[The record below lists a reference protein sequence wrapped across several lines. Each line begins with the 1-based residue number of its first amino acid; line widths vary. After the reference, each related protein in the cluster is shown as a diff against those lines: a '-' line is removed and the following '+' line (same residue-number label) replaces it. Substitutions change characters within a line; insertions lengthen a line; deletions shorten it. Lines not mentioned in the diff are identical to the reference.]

1 MTNREDEILANISH
15 CQFNNDNNGS
25 STTNVSGEGGGGGG
39 TGVSV
44 VQNAEIDNQN
54 IDFGSDSLLVSSLV
68 DSGTASG
75 STVTSTSNNTSNDS
89 SNQKDMSSH
98 ETNQNN
104 EESHHHLPQEV
115 SAVNDW
121 TENSPS
127 SASSGFSDDD
137 SLAGMEGT
145 GDYKTIEQIVEMVK
159 AMGKQGL
166 IKEYAEIRARPPD
179 GTFTQARHRNNLAKN
194 RYTDVLCYDHSRV
207 VLSQVDDDI
216 NSDYINAN
224 FVDGYKQK
232 NAYISTQGESLCVP
246 VSQE

>member
-15 CQFNNDNNGS
+15 CQFNDNNGG
-25 STTNVSGEGGGGGG
+25 SGGSNISDDGGGNSSSS
-39 TGVSV
+39 GVGI
-44 VQNAEIDNQN
+44 QNAEIDNQN

-68 DSGTASG
+68 DSASG
-75 STVTSTSNNTSNDS
+75 TTTTTTSSSNTNIHES
-89 SNQKDMSSH
+89 SNQKDIQPQ
-98 ETNQNN
+98 ETNQNTN
-104 EESHHHLPQEV
+104 EIPE
-115 SAVNDW
+115 VNDW

-137 SLAGMEGT
+137 SLAGMDG
-145 GDYKTIEQIVEMVK
+145 GDPKTIEQIVEMVK
-159 AMGKQGL
+159 AMGRTGL

-179 GTFTQARHRNNLAKN
+179 GTFVQARHRNNLGKN

-207 VLSQVDDDI
+207 TLSQVDDDP

-232 NAYISTQGESLCVP
+232 NAYISTQGKCHSLFGYFFF
-246 VSQE
+246 

>member
-15 CQFNNDNNGS
+15 CQFNDNNGS
-25 STTNVSGEGGGGGG
+25 GEGG
-39 TGVSV
+39 V

-68 DSGTASG
+68 DSGNASG
-75 STVTSTSNNTSNDS
+75 SNATSTTINSNDS
-89 SNQKDMSSH
+89 SNQKDVSVV
-98 ETNQNN
+98 ETNQNS
-104 EESHHHLPQEV
+104 EHDHVQE

-137 SLAGMEGT
+137 SLAGMEGG
-145 GDYKTIEQIVEMVK
+145 GDYKTIDQIVEMVK

-179 GTFTQARHRNNLAKN
+179 GQFTHARDRNNLAKN

-207 VLSQVDDDI
+207 VLSQVDDDP

-232 NAYISTQGESLCVP
+232 AAYISTQGEF
-246 VSQE
+246 

>member
-15 CQFNNDNNGS
+15 CQFNDNNGS
-25 STTNVSGEGGGGGG
+25 STTNVSGEGGGTGGN
-39 TGVSV
+39 VV

-75 STVTSTSNNTSNDS
+75 STTSTTTTTTNLNDS
-89 SNQKDMSSH
+89 SNQKDMSL
-98 ETNQNN
+98 ETNQN
-104 EESHHHLPQEV
+104 QD

-137 SLAGMEGT
+137 SLAGMEGG

-179 GTFTQARHRNNLAKN
+179 GIFTQARHRNNLAKN

-207 VLSQVDDDI
+207 VLSQVDDDP

-232 NAYISTQGESLCVP
+232 NAYISTQGKF
-246 VSQE
+246 